1 MMLRG
6 DLETFE
12 YLSENE
18 TRNKNILTHWSVAQ
32 AGSSDEK
39 IMRVE
44 NLVGLSLQ
52 SHKSLNLQEDA
63 QNVTKCF
70 WEQLTNSDHT
80 QPVEFL
86 YKNNGPP

>member
-18 TRNKNILTHWSVAQ
+18 TRNENILTHWSVAQ

-44 NLVGLSLQ
+44 SLLGLSL
-52 SHKSLNLQEDA
+52 